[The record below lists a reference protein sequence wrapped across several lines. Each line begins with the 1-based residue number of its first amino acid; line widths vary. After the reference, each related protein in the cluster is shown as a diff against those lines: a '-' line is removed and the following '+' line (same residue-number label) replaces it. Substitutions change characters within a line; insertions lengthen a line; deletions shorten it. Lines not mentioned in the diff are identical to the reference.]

1 MNSESTEKQAKEAII
16 NLLRQKGYRNR
27 FALSVP
33 GSNFPRQYGMLAKC
47 LEVFFMLLKEGRA
60 PSGKLEL
67 DTTAPYNDRITCKFK
82 LEYQEVK
89 GFIVRELTVHK
100 MYFQSRQF
108 NLSHNQQVP
117 GSMTLESLFPKPKPW
132 DNIRKGK
139 FRP

>member
-1 MNSESTEKQAKEAII
+1 MNSESTEKQAKESII

-47 LEVFFMLLKEGRA
+47 VDIFFMLLKEGRA

-67 DTTAPYNDRITCKFK
+67 DTTLPYNDRITCRFK
-82 LEYQEVK
+82 LEYQQVK
-89 GFIVRELTVHK
+89 GFVIRELRVHK
-100 MYFQSRQF
+100 MHFKSKEFRF
-108 NLSHNQQVP
+108 SHNQQVP
-117 GSMTLESLFPKPKPW
+117 GSMILGSFFPEPKPW
-132 DNIRKGK
+132 EGIRKGK